1 MICLT
6 GILAGVPFMGLV
18 GFILG
23 PVLVAL
29 VVTGFRIYAG
39 EFDTPAPPARLE

>member
-1 MICLT
+1 MI
-6 GILAGVPFMGLV
+6 GIFAGVPFMGLV

-29 VVTGFRIYAG
+29 VVTGFRIYAEEIG
-39 EFDTPAPPARLE
+39 TRAPPARLV